1 MDTRKE
7 RQVNV
12 METRE
17 LLEKAAD
24 RVFTKARVRNTYPK
38 GGINREFG
46 AMVDLLKFMGFVL
59 DFDWDDEE
67 VTKIIGVRVSFGGE
81 TVEKTA

>member
-1 MDTRKE
+1 MA
-7 RQVNV
+7 
-12 METRE
+12 TRE
-17 LLEKAAD
+17 LLEKAGD
-24 RVFTKARVRNTYPK
+24 RVFTKARARGTHTKGRLNT
-38 GGINREFG
+38 ELG

-59 DFDWDDEE
+59 DFDWDEDD

>member
-1 MDTRKE
+1 MATK
-7 RQVNV
+7 
-12 METRE
+12 E

-24 RVFTKARVRNTYPK
+24 MVFMKARVRNIHPK
-38 GGINREFG
+38 GRLNIEFG

-81 TVEKTA
+81 TAEKTA